1 MDKVLTRKLFKDRY
15 LQMVSKKISHFKD
28 GGLASLKNQLEQY
41 APKGEFLAYINKKE
55 ANVLKALGGSGKI
68 IKETGIPSFQMN
80 TNEKIDYSKDDSSS
94 IANEVLSGL
103 QGTIDQRKVQD
114 LMANKDVYP
123 VYSEGEKQAIL
134 LAPVVSELLTGTR
147 QPGQSQLG
155 AVASGVG
162 KAVPKV
168 VESSMMM
175 KKLENERLADIAK
188 LAKTTGTVTSP
199 LQKAI
204 AGKEANFYADTM
216 EAARN
221 ADNAFGDL
229 DLIEKMVKNPNLTVG
244 QFGPLATR
252 VATFAQGIGLKG
264 TADEIQ
270 NLKAEAILKN
280 VSGNI
285 VMDSFAKFK
294 GAISDADREFIQSI
308 NPSSKMTAEQ
318 ILGIVEI
325 KRRAA
330 ERNKEYANLM
340 QNWIATNPDLP
351 TLSSKD
357 PKTGKNFYDVSNEY
371 IKANP
376 IINEK
381 FEKKLE
387 DVKPKSTFGGNTIS
401 HKGENYYWTGKT
413 PNDPKGE
420 WFKIDK
426 R

>member
-1 MDKVLTRKLFKDRY
+1 MDKILTRKLFKDKY
-15 LQMVSKKISHFKD
+15 LQTVSKKVSHFKD

-55 ANVLKALGGSGKI
+55 ANVLKALGGSGRI
-68 IKETGIPSFQMN
+68 VKETGIPSFQ
-80 TNEKIDYSKDDSSS
+80 TVDEKVDYSKDDSSS
-94 IANEVLSGL
+94 IANEIIAGL
-103 QGTIDQRKVQD
+103 QGSTDQKKVQE
-114 LMANKDVYP
+114 LIGNKDIYP
-123 VYSEGEKQAIL
+123 VYSEGERQTML
-134 LAPVVSELLTGTR
+134 LAPVISELLTGTR

-162 KAVPKV
+162 RAVPKV
-168 VESSMMM
+168 VETSMMM
-175 KKLENERLADIAK
+175 KKLENERLGDIAK
-188 LAKTTGTVTSP
+188 LSKTNAQRISP

-216 EAARN
+216 ESARN
-221 ADNAFGDL
+221 AENAFGDL

-252 VATFAQGIGLKG
+252 VATFAQGVGLKG
-264 TADEIQ
+264 TAKEIQ
-270 NLKAEAILKN
+270 DLKAEAILKN
-280 VSGNI
+280 VGGNI

-294 GAISDADREFIQSI
+294 GPISDADREFITSI

-318 ILGIVEI
+318 ILGIVEV
-325 KRRAA
+325 KRRLA

-340 QNWIATNPDLP
+340 QKWVATNPDLP

-357 PKTGKNFYDVSNEY
+357 PKTGKSFYDVSDEY
-371 IKANP
+371 IKKNP
-376 IINEK
+376 IVNKE

-387 DVKPKSTFGGNTIS
+387 DVKPKSTFGGNTIPY
-401 HKGENYYWTGKT
+401 KGENYYWTGKT

>member
-15 LQMVSKKISHFKD
+15 LQTVSKRVSNFKE

-55 ANVLKALGGSGKI
+55 ANVLKALGGSGRI
-68 IKETGIPSFQMN
+68 VKETGIPSFQ
-80 TNEKIDYSKDDSSS
+80 TVDEKIDYSKDDSSS
-94 IANEVLSGL
+94 IANEVLAGL
-103 QGTIDQRKVQD
+103 QGSIDPRKVQD
-114 LMANKDVYP
+114 LMTNKDVYP

-147 QPGQSQLG
+147 QPGRSQLG
-155 AVASGVG
+155 AVAMGVG

-188 LAKTTGTVTSP
+188 LAKTTGRVTTP

-204 AGKEANFYADTM
+204 AGKEANFYAETM
-216 EAARN
+216 DSAKN
-221 ADNAFGDL
+221 ANAAFGDL
-229 DLIEKMVKNPNLTVG
+229 DIIEKMVKNPDLTVG

-252 VATFAQGIGLKG
+252 VATFAQGVGLKG

-280 VSGNI
+280 VTGNI

-308 NPSSKMTAEQ
+308 NPSSKMTKEQ
-318 ILGIVEI
+318 ILGIVEV
-325 KRRAA
+325 KRRLA
-330 ERNKEYANLM
+330 ERNQEYADLL
-340 QNWIATNPDLP
+340 QKWVSANPDLP

-357 PKTGKNFYDVSNEY
+357 PRTGKSFYDVSNEY
-371 IKANP
+371 MKSKPIFNP
-376 IINEK
+376 E

-387 DVKPKSTFGGNTIS
+387 DVKPKSTFGGNS
-401 HKGENYYWTGKT
+401 VSYKGENYYWTGKT

>member
-1 MDKVLTRKLFKDRY
+1 MDKVLTRKLFKDKY
-15 LQMVSKKISHFKD
+15 LQTVSKKVSHFKD

-68 IKETGIPSFQMN
+68 IKETGIPSFQV
-80 TNEKIDYSKDDSSS
+80 DYTKDDSSS
-94 IANEVLSGL
+94 IANEILTGL
-103 QGTIDQRKVQD
+103 QGTTDQKKVQE
-114 LMANKDVYP
+114 LIGNKDIYP
-123 VYSEGEKQAIL
+123 IYSEGERQAIL
-134 LAPVVSELLTGTR
+134 LAPIISELLTGTR
-147 QPGQSQLG
+147 QPGQSELG

-188 LAKTTGTVTSP
+188 LSKTTGTVTSP

-221 ADNAFGDL
+221 AENAFGDL

-252 VATFAQGIGLKG
+252 VATFAQGVGLKG

-280 VSGNI
+280 ISGNI
-285 VMDSFAKFK
+285 VMDSFGKFK

-318 ILGIVEI
+318 ILGIVEV

-340 QNWIATNPDLP
+340 QQWIAANPDLP

-357 PKTGKNFYDVSNEY
+357 PKTGKSFYDVSNEY

-376 IINEK
+376 IVNDK

-387 DVKPKSTFGGNTIS
+387 DVKPRSVYGQNVTNY
-401 HKGENYYWTGKT
+401 KGQDYYFS
-413 PNDPKGE
+413 NGE
-420 WFKIDK
+420 WYKINK

>member
-1 MDKVLTRKLFKDRY
+1 MDKILNRKLFKDRY
-15 LQMVSKKISHFKD
+15 LQSVSKNILRFKE

-55 ANVLKALGGSGKI
+55 ANVLKALGGSGRLV
-68 IKETGIPSFQMN
+68 KETGIPSFQ
-80 TNEKIDYSKDDSSS
+80 TVDEKVDYSKDDSSS
-94 IANEVLSGL
+94 IANEILAGL
-103 QGTIDQRKVQD
+103 QGSTDQKKVQE
-114 LMANKDVYP
+114 LIGNKDIYP
-123 VYSEGEKQAIL
+123 VYSEGERQAM
-134 LAPVVSELLTGTR
+134 LAAPIVSELLTGTR
-147 QPGQSQLG
+147 QPGQSQFG

-168 VESSMMM
+168 VETSMLM
-175 KKLENERLADIAK
+175 KKLENERLGDIAK
-188 LAKTTGTVTSP
+188 LSKTTGKVTTP

-204 AGKEANFYADTM
+204 AGKEANFYAETM
-216 EAARN
+216 ESARN
-221 ADNAFGDL
+221 ANTSFGDL
-229 DLIEKMVKNPNLTVG
+229 DIIEKMVKNPNLTVG

-252 VATFAQGIGLKG
+252 TAIFAQGVGLKG

-280 VSGNI
+280 VTGNI

-318 ILGIVEI
+318 ILGIVEV
-325 KRRAA
+325 KRRLA
-330 ERNKEYANLM
+330 ERNQEYAELL
-340 QNWIATNPDLP
+340 QKWVSTNPDLP

-357 PKTGKNFYDVSNEY
+357 PKTGKSFYDVSNEY
-371 IKANP
+371 LKAKPIFNP
-376 IINEK
+376 EL
-381 FEKKLE
+381 EKKLE
-387 DVKPKSTFGGNTIS
+387 DVKPKSTFGGNTIPY
-401 HKGENYYWTGKT
+401 KGENYYWTGKT

>member
-1 MDKVLTRKLFKDRY
+1 MDKVLTRKLFKDKY
-15 LQMVSKKISHFKD
+15 LQTVSKKVSHFKD

-68 IKETGIPSFQMN
+68 IKETGIPSFQV
-80 TNEKIDYSKDDSSS
+80 DYTKDDSSS
-94 IANEVLSGL
+94 IANEILTGL
-103 QGTIDQRKVQD
+103 QGTTDQKKVQE
-114 LMANKDVYP
+114 LIGNKDIYP
-123 VYSEGEKQAIL
+123 IYSEGERQAIL
-134 LAPVVSELLTGTR
+134 LAPVISELLTGTR

-188 LAKTTGTVTSP
+188 LSKTTGTVTSP

-221 ADNAFGDL
+221 AENAFGDL

-252 VATFAQGIGLKG
+252 VATFAQGVGLKG

-280 VSGNI
+280 ISGNI
-285 VMDSFAKFK
+285 VMDSFGKFK

-318 ILGIVEI
+318 ILGIVEV

-340 QNWIATNPDLP
+340 QQWIAANPDLP

-357 PKTGKNFYDVSNEY
+357 PKTGKSFYDVSNEY

-376 IINEK
+376 IINDK

-387 DVKPKSTFGGNTIS
+387 DVKPRSVYGQNVTNY
-401 HKGENYYWTGKT
+401 KGQDYYFS
-413 PNDPKGE
+413 NGE
-420 WFKIDK
+420 WYKINK

>member
-1 MDKVLTRKLFKDRY
+1 MDKILTRKLFKDKY
-15 LQMVSKKISHFKD
+15 LQTVSKKVSHFKD

-68 IKETGIPSFQMN
+68 IKETGIPSFQQ
-80 TNEKIDYSKDDSSS
+80 TDERVDYSKDDSST
-94 IANEVLSGL
+94 IANEIITGL
-103 QGTIDQRKVQD
+103 QGSTDPRKVQE
-114 LMANKDVYP
+114 LITNKDIYP
-123 VYSEGEKQAIL
+123 IYSSGERQTML
-134 LAPVVSELLTGTR
+134 LAPIISELLTGTR

-155 AVASGVG
+155 AVATGVG

-168 VESSMMM
+168 VETSMMM
-175 KKLENERLADIAK
+175 KKLENERLGDIAK

-216 EAARN
+216 ESARN
-221 ADNAFGDL
+221 ASAAFGDL
-229 DLIEKMVKNPNLTVG
+229 DIIEKMVQNPNLTVG

-252 VATFAQGIGLKG
+252 VATFAQGVGLKG

-280 VSGNI
+280 VGGNI
-285 VMDSFAKFK
+285 VMDSFSKFK
-294 GAISDADREFIQSI
+294 GPISDADREFLTGI
-308 NPSSKMTAEQ
+308 NPSSKMTKEQ
-318 ILGIVEI
+318 ILGIIEV

-340 QNWIATNPDLP
+340 QQWVSTNPNLP

-357 PKTGKNFYDVSNEY
+357 PKTGKSFYDVSDEY
-371 IKANP
+371 IKKNP
-376 IINEK
+376 IVNKE

-387 DVKPKSTFGGNTIS
+387 DVKPKSVYSQNIKNY
-401 HKGENYYWTGKT
+401 KGQDYYLNESDGQWY
-413 PNDPKGE
+413 
-420 WFKIDK
+420 KINK

>member
-1 MDKVLTRKLFKDRY
+1 MDKVLTRKLFKDKY
-15 LQMVSKKISHFKD
+15 LKTVSKKVSHFKD
-28 GGLASLKNQLEQY
+28 GGLAGLKNQLEQY

-68 IKETGIPSFQMN
+68 IKETGIPSFQV
-80 TNEKIDYSKDDSSS
+80 DYTKDDSSS
-94 IANEVLSGL
+94 IANEILTGL
-103 QGTIDQRKVQD
+103 QGTTDQKKVQE
-114 LMANKDVYP
+114 LIGNKDIYP
-123 VYSEGEKQAIL
+123 IYSEGERQAIL
-134 LAPVVSELLTGTR
+134 LAPIISELLTGTR
-147 QPGQSQLG
+147 QPGQSELG

-188 LAKTTGTVTSP
+188 LSKTTGTVTSP

-221 ADNAFGDL
+221 AENAFGDL

-252 VATFAQGIGLKG
+252 VATFAQGVGLKG

-280 VSGNI
+280 ISGNI
-285 VMDSFAKFK
+285 VMDSFGKFK

-318 ILGIVEI
+318 ILGIVEV

-340 QNWIATNPDLP
+340 QQWIAANPDLP

-357 PKTGKNFYDVSNEY
+357 PKTGKSFYDVSNEY

-376 IINEK
+376 IINDK

-387 DVKPKSTFGGNTIS
+387 DVKPRSVYGQNVTNY
-401 HKGENYYWTGKT
+401 KGQDYYFS
-413 PNDPKGE
+413 NGE
-420 WFKIDK
+420 WYKINK

>member
-1 MDKVLTRKLFKDRY
+1 MDKVLTRKLFKDKY
-15 LQMVSKKISHFKD
+15 LQTVSKKVSHFKD

-68 IKETGIPSFQMN
+68 IKETGIPSFQV
-80 TNEKIDYSKDDSSS
+80 DYTKDDSSS
-94 IANEVLSGL
+94 IANEILTGL
-103 QGTIDQRKVQD
+103 QGTTDQKKVQE
-114 LMANKDVYP
+114 LIGNKDIYP
-123 VYSEGEKQAIL
+123 IYSEGERQAIL
-134 LAPVVSELLTGTR
+134 LAPVISELLTGTR
-147 QPGQSQLG
+147 QPGQSELG

-188 LAKTTGTVTSP
+188 LSKTTGTVTSP

-221 ADNAFGDL
+221 AENAFGDL

-252 VATFAQGIGLKG
+252 VATFAQGVGLKG

-280 VSGNI
+280 ISGNI
-285 VMDSFAKFK
+285 VMDSFGKFK

-318 ILGIVEI
+318 ILGIVEV

-340 QNWIATNPDLP
+340 QQWIAANPDLP

-357 PKTGKNFYDVSNEY
+357 PKTGKSFYDVSNEY

-376 IINEK
+376 IINDK

-387 DVKPKSTFGGNTIS
+387 DVKPRSVYGQNVTNY
-401 HKGENYYWTGKT
+401 KGQDYYFS
-413 PNDPKGE
+413 NGE
-420 WFKIDK
+420 WYKINK

>member
-1 MDKVLTRKLFKDRY
+1 MDKVLTRKLFKNVY
-15 LQMVSKKISHFKD
+15 LQSVSKKVSHFRD

-55 ANVLKALGGSGKI
+55 ANVLKALGGSGRLV
-68 IKETGIPSFQMN
+68 KETGIPSFQVPE
-80 TNEKIDYSKDDSSS
+80 EKIDYSKDDSSS
-94 IANEVLSGL
+94 LVDEIVTGI
-103 QGTIDQRKVQD
+103 QGTTDQKKVKE
-114 LMANKDVYP
+114 LIGNKDIYP
-123 VYSEGEKQAIL
+123 VYSEGERQTML
-134 LAPVVSELLTGTR
+134 LAPVISELLTGTR

-162 KAVPKV
+162 RAVPKV
-168 VESSMMM
+168 VETSMMM
-175 KKLENERLADIAK
+175 KKLENERLGDIAK
-188 LAKTTGTVTSP
+188 LSKTNAQRISP

-216 EAARN
+216 ESARN

-252 VATFAQGIGLKG
+252 VATFAQGVGLTG
-264 TADEIQ
+264 TAKEIQ
-270 NLKAEAILKN
+270 DLKAEAILKN
-280 VSGNI
+280 IGGNI

-294 GAISDADREFIQSI
+294 GAISDADREFITSI

-318 ILGIVEI
+318 ILGIVEV
-325 KRRAA
+325 KRRLA

-340 QNWIATNPDLP
+340 QQWVANNPDLP

-357 PKTGKNFYDVSNEY
+357 PKTGKSFYDVSNEY
-371 IKANP
+371 LKSKPIFNP
-376 IINEK
+376 EL
-381 FEKKLE
+381 EKKLE
-387 DVKPKSTFGGNTIS
+387 DVKPKSTFGGNTIPY
-401 HKGENYYWTGKT
+401 KGENYYWTGKT

>member
-1 MDKVLTRKLFKDRY
+1 MDKVLTRKLFKNVY
-15 LQMVSKKISHFKD
+15 LQSVSKKVSHFRD

-55 ANVLKALGGSGKI
+55 ANVLKALGGSGRLV
-68 IKETGIPSFQMN
+68 KETGIPSFQVQE
-80 TNEKIDYSKDDSSS
+80 EKIDYSKDDSSS
-94 IANEVLSGL
+94 LVDEIVTGI
-103 QGTIDQRKVQD
+103 QGTTDQKKVQE
-114 LMANKDVYP
+114 LIGNKDIYP
-123 VYSEGEKQAIL
+123 VYSEGERQTML
-134 LAPVVSELLTGTR
+134 LAPVISELLTGTR

-162 KAVPKV
+162 RAVPKV
-168 VESSMMM
+168 VETSMMM
-175 KKLENERLADIAK
+175 KKLENERLGDIAK
-188 LAKTTGTVTSP
+188 LSKTNAQRISP

-216 EAARN
+216 ESARN

-252 VATFAQGIGLKG
+252 VATFAQGVGLTG
-264 TADEIQ
+264 TAKEIQ
-270 NLKAEAILKN
+270 DLKAEAILKN
-280 VSGNI
+280 VGGNI

-294 GAISDADREFIQSI
+294 GAISDADREFITSI

-318 ILGIVEI
+318 ILGIVEV
-325 KRRAA
+325 KRRLA

-340 QNWIATNPDLP
+340 QQWVATNPDLP

-357 PKTGKNFYDVSNEY
+357 PKTGKSFYDVSNEY
-371 IKANP
+371 LKSKPIFNP
-376 IINEK
+376 EL
-381 FEKKLE
+381 EKKLE
-387 DVKPKSTFGGNTIS
+387 DVKPKSVYSENIKNY
-401 HKGENYYWTGKT
+401 KGQDYYLNKSDGQWY
-413 PNDPKGE
+413 
-420 WFKIDK
+420 KINK

>member
-1 MDKVLTRKLFKDRY
+1 MDKVLTRKLFKDKY
-15 LQMVSKKISHFKD
+15 LQTVSKKVSHFKD
-28 GGLASLKNQLEQY
+28 GGLAGLKNQLEQY

-68 IKETGIPSFQMN
+68 IKETGIPSFQV
-80 TNEKIDYSKDDSSS
+80 DYTKDDSSS
-94 IANEVLSGL
+94 IANEILTGL
-103 QGTIDQRKVQD
+103 QGTTDQKKVQE
-114 LMANKDVYP
+114 LIGNKDIYP
-123 VYSEGEKQAIL
+123 IYSEGERQAIL
-134 LAPVVSELLTGTR
+134 LAPVISELLTGTR

-175 KKLENERLADIAK
+175 KKLENERLSDIAK
-188 LAKTTGTVTSP
+188 LSKTTGTVTSP

-221 ADNAFGDL
+221 AENAFGDL

-252 VATFAQGIGLKG
+252 VATFAQGVGLKG

-280 VSGNI
+280 ISGNI
-285 VMDSFAKFK
+285 VMDSFGKFK

-318 ILGIVEI
+318 ILGIVEV

-340 QNWIATNPDLP
+340 QQWIAANPDLP

-357 PKTGKNFYDVSNEY
+357 PKTGKSFYDVSNEY

-376 IINEK
+376 IVNDK

-387 DVKPKSTFGGNTIS
+387 DVKPRSVYGQNITNY
-401 HKGENYYWTGKT
+401 KGQDYYFS
-413 PNDPKGE
+413 NGE
-420 WFKIDK
+420 WYKINK

>member
-1 MDKVLTRKLFKDRY
+1 MDKVLTRKLFKNVY
-15 LQMVSKKISHFKD
+15 LQSVSKKVSHFRD

-55 ANVLKALGGSGKI
+55 ANVLKALGGSGRLV
-68 IKETGIPSFQMN
+68 KETGIPSFQVQE
-80 TNEKIDYSKDDSSS
+80 EKIDYSKDDSSS
-94 IANEVLSGL
+94 LVDEI
-103 QGTIDQRKVQD
+103 
-114 LMANKDVYP
+114 
-123 VYSEGEKQAIL
+123 YSEGERQTML
-134 LAPVVSELLTGTR
+134 LAPVISELLTGTR

-162 KAVPKV
+162 RAVPKV
-168 VESSMMM
+168 VETSMMM
-175 KKLENERLADIAK
+175 KKLENERLGDIAK
-188 LAKTTGTVTSP
+188 LSKTNAQRISP

-216 EAARN
+216 ESARN

-252 VATFAQGIGLKG
+252 VATFAQGVGLTG
-264 TADEIQ
+264 TAKEIQ
-270 NLKAEAILKN
+270 DLKAEAILKN
-280 VSGNI
+280 IGGNI

-294 GAISDADREFIQSI
+294 GAISDADREFITSI

-318 ILGIVEI
+318 ILGIVEV
-325 KRRAA
+325 KRRLA

-340 QNWIATNPDLP
+340 QQWVANNPDLP

-357 PKTGKNFYDVSNEY
+357 PKTGKSFYDVSNEY
-371 IKANP
+371 LKSKPIFNP
-376 IINEK
+376 EL
-381 FEKKLE
+381 EKKLE
-387 DVKPKSTFGGNTIS
+387 DVKPKSTFGGNTIPY
-401 HKGENYYWTGKT
+401 KGENYYWTGKT

>member
-1 MDKVLTRKLFKDRY
+1 MDKVLTRKLFKDKY
-15 LQMVSKKISHFKD
+15 LKTVSKKVSHFKD
-28 GGLASLKNQLEQY
+28 GGLAGLKNQLEQY

-68 IKETGIPSFQMN
+68 IKETGIPSFQV
-80 TNEKIDYSKDDSSS
+80 DYTKDDSSS
-94 IANEVLSGL
+94 IANEILTGL
-103 QGTIDQRKVQD
+103 QGTTDQKKVQE
-114 LMANKDVYP
+114 LIGNKDIYP
-123 VYSEGEKQAIL
+123 IYSEGERQAIL
-134 LAPVVSELLTGTR
+134 LAPVISELLTGTR

-188 LAKTTGTVTSP
+188 LSKTTGTVTSP

-216 EAARN
+216 ESARN
-221 ADNAFGDL
+221 AENAFGDL

-244 QFGPLATR
+244 QFGPLSTR
-252 VATFAQGIGLKG
+252 IATFAQGVGLTG
-264 TADEIQ
+264 TAKEIQ
-270 NLKAEAILKN
+270 DLKAEAILKN
-280 VSGNI
+280 ISGNI
-285 VMDSFAKFK
+285 VMDSFGKFK

-318 ILGIVEI
+318 ILGIVEV

-340 QNWIATNPDLP
+340 QQWIAANPDLP

-357 PKTGKNFYDVSNEY
+357 PKTGKSFYDVSNEY

-376 IINEK
+376 IVNDK

-387 DVKPKSTFGGNTIS
+387 DVKPRSVYGQNVTNY
-401 HKGENYYWTGKT
+401 KGQDYYFS
-413 PNDPKGE
+413 NGE
-420 WFKIDK
+420 WYKINK